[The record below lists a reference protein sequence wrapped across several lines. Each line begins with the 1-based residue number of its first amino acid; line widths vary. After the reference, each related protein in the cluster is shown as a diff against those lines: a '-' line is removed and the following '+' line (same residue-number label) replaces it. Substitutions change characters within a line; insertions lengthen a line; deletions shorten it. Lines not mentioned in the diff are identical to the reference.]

1 MGYKFDMNKRIQQA
15 QIEKRNRIIMRNH
28 LVQGLRVLRTQK
40 WLLVFPLLLVMST
53 AFIFCNLNNVPL
65 PVDRD
70 IPELAGVWELAIV
83 SLAVTFDILLMWG
96 LLYLLGTPRKEK
108 SINRGLQHIGLLDR
122 YGIAPALLLN
132 RAVDESGAR
141 KLFFFSEG
149 ISADQ
154 WIEHK
159 SAIESRLNCRL
170 IELIDPIETT
180 GDSNYIVLVV
190 IFNTKGQRN
199 DVLYDDEL

>member
-65 PVDRD
+65 LVDRD

-141 KLFFFSEG
+141 KLIFSLREYLRTNG
-149 ISADQ
+149 
-154 WIEHK
+154 
-159 SAIESRLNCRL
+159 
-170 IELIDPIETT
+170 
-180 GDSNYIVLVV
+180 
-190 IFNTKGQRN
+190 
-199 DVLYDDEL
+199 